1 MTDEL
6 SPFIKDLLEKSLE
19 KRGIDIV
26 DFLSF
31 SASQDPLIHERV
43 LSETQFIPGVD
54 YYWIGVRKHSVV
66 ESLSSGSS
74 VLSTPEEQIYVGKGK
89 LNADYLEKNAR
100 LLIEAGDI
108 ALAKNIYQSLIQS
121 GEKIA
126 PALLGLATCNEREGR
141 IAEAISQLEESI
153 AYQPSLQAYQ
163 KLIKLYISQ
172 NQERNAVSTIER
184 ALFLR
189 DLDDGSRAE
198 FHQVAGNCY
207 LRKEEYSKAEGHYL
221 KALSFRPNLD
231 EVRSNL
237 GTAYLKQDRFPDA
250 KRSFQD
256 ALAANISNKKAWVGL
271 GTCYEYERDPA
282 KSHDCYVK
290 ALQLDPHD
298 VLALFKLTRV
308 SIEIKKFSFAEKHL
322 KEYADSS
329 PVSVSL
335 LYTLA
340 VIQLQQ
346 SKLAD
351 ARETLF
357 KIISIQPH
365 HAPTNELL
373 GQIQGHG
380 GKEWASTKS
389 Y

>member
-1 MTDEL
+1 MSDEL

-19 KRGIDIV
+19 KRGVDII

-31 SASQDPLIHERV
+31 SATQDPLIHQRV

-54 YYWIGVRKHSVV
+54 YYWVGVRKHSAVA
-66 ESLSSGSS
+66 SLDTPGS
-74 VLSTPEEQIYVGKGK
+74 LATPEEQIYVGKGK

-100 LLIEAGDI
+100 LLIKAGDI

-126 PALLGLATCNEREGR
+126 SALLGLAICNEREGR
-141 IAEAISQLEESI
+141 VPEAISQLEESI
-153 AYQPSLQAYQ
+153 AYQPSLIAYQ
-163 KLIKLYISQ
+163 KLVKLYIAQ

-198 FHQVAGNCY
+198 FHQVGGNCY

-237 GTAYLKQDRFPDA
+237 GTAYLKQERFADA

-256 ALAANISNKKAWVGL
+256 ALAANINNEKAWVGL
-271 GTCYEYERDPA
+271 GTCYEYEKDPA

-290 ALQLDPHD
+290 ALQLDAHD

-357 KIISIQPH
+357 KIISIQP
-365 HAPTNELL
+365 
-373 GQIQGHG
+373 
-380 GKEWASTKS
+380 ASQANK
-389 Y
+389 